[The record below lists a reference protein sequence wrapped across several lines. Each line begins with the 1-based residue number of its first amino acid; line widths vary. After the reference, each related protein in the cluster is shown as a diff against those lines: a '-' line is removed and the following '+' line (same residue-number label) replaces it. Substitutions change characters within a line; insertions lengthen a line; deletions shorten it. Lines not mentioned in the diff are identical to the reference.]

1 MGYRAQCGTV
11 ASVYRCWR
19 SFRGVEKSYLSLANE
34 ICPVVLFDE
43 LGICWWLS
51 LGLENEKAPDMSTF
65 LRLCDW
71 LQVPPAQLLLDRE
84 GPAAAAAPDTSE
96 QIELLLRS
104 DSKLDPSTAN
114 TLAAIIKATYQ
125 TLPKQPDKRD
135 G

>member
-1 MGYRAQCGTV
+1 MSMKHELDVSTLATLVRSKRAGRGLREV
-11 ASVYRCWR
+11 ADEIGEVSP
-19 SFRGVEKSYLSLANE
+19 STLSR
-34 ICPVVLFDE
+34 V
-43 LGICWWLS
+43 
-51 LGLENEKAPDMSTF
+51 ENEKAPDMSTF

-84 GPAAAAAPDTSE
+84 GPAAALPDTSE